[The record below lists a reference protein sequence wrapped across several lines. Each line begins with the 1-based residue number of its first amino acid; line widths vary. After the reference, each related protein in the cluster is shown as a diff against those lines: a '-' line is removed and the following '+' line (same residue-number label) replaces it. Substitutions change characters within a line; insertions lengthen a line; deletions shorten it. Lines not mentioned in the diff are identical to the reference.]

1 LNESTYGVLKER
13 VREDVADALENGEAI
28 TTIKDMK
35 LTIIAAFNDALK
47 ECDTPEEIYKE
58 MRL

>member
-1 LNESTYGVLKER
+1 MHEPTYYELKER
-13 VREDVADALENGEAI
+13 VRETVADALENGEAI

-35 LTIIAAFNDALK
+35 LTIIAAFNAALK